1 MGMIIFLVILGLF
14 FLVAELIFL
23 PGVTLGVVLSLAGY
37 AAAIYLGFTRFGMV
51 GGIVVVAIVVALSL
65 VATLI
70 SLRARTWQR
79 FALNDKVE
87 GQSMETP
94 ALQVSIGER
103 GVAISRL
110 SPMGKVNI
118 AGKEYEA
125 KSLDAYIDQRTP
137 IKVIGFE
144 NFTVIVKSVAD
155 RQNA

>member
-1 MGMIIFLVILGLF
+1 MGMIVFLVVLGLF

-23 PGVTLGVVLSLAGY
+23 PGVTLGVILSLVGY
-37 AAAIYLGFTRFGMV
+37 AAAIYLGFTRFGIV
-51 GGIVVVAIVVALSL
+51 GACVVLAIVIALSL
-65 VATLI
+65 IATLI

-94 ALQVSIGER
+94 ALQVKVGDR
-103 GVAISRL
+103 GTAISRL

-125 KSLDAYIDQRTP
+125 KSLDSYIDQRTA
-137 IKVIGFE
+137 IEVIGFE
-144 NFTVIVKSVAD
+144 NFTIIVKSAT
-155 RQNA
+155 NE

>member
-1 MGMIIFLVILGLF
+1 MIIFLVALGLF

-37 AAAIYLGFTRFGMV
+37 AAAIYLGFMRFGMV
-51 GGIVVVAIVVALSL
+51 GGLMVLAIVIAISL

-79 FALNDKVE
+79 FALNDKLE

-94 ALQVSIGER
+94 ALQVKVGDR
-103 GVAISRL
+103 GMAISRL

-125 KSLDAYIDQRTP
+125 KSLDSYIDQRTP
-137 IKVIGFE
+137 VEVIGFE
-144 NFTVIVKSVAD
+144 NFTVIVKSAED
-155 RQNA
+155 K

>member
-1 MGMIIFLVILGLF
+1 MGMIVFLVVLGLF

-23 PGVTLGVVLSLAGY
+23 PGVTLGVILSLVGY
-37 AAAIYLGFTRFGMV
+37 AAAIFLGFTRFGMV
-51 GGIVVVAIVVALSL
+51 GGCVVLAIVITLSL
-65 VATLI
+65 IATLI

-94 ALQVSIGER
+94 ALQVKVGDR
-103 GVAISRL
+103 GMAISRL

-125 KSLDAYIDQRTP
+125 KSLDSYIDQRTAVE
-137 IKVIGFE
+137 VIGFE
-144 NFTVIVKSVAD
+144 NFTIIVKSAA
-155 RQNA
+155 NE

>member
-1 MGMIIFLVILGLF
+1 MGMIIFLVVLGLF

-23 PGVTLGVVLSLAGY
+23 PGVTFGIILSLVGY
-37 AAAIYLGFTRFGMV
+37 AAAIFLGFTRFGTV
-51 GGIVVVAIVVALSL
+51 GGCMVLAIVIALSL
-65 VATLI
+65 VATLL

-94 ALQVSIGER
+94 ALQVSVGDR
-103 GVAISRL
+103 GVTISRL

-125 KSLDAYIDQRTP
+125 KSLDSYIDQRTAVE
-137 IKVIGFE
+137 VIGFE
-144 NFTVIVKSVAD
+144 NFTIIVKSVVD
-155 RQNA
+155 TQNA

>member
-23 PGVTLGVVLSLAGY
+23 PGVTLGIILSLVGY
-37 AAAIYLGFTRFGMV
+37 AAAIFLGFTRFGTV
-51 GGIVVVAIVVALSL
+51 GGCMVLAIVIALSL
-65 VATLI
+65 IATLL

-94 ALQVSIGER
+94 SLQVNVGDR
-103 GVAISRL
+103 GMTISRL

-125 KSLDAYIDQRTP
+125 KSLDSYINQRTEVE
-137 IKVIGFE
+137 VIGFE
-144 NFTVIVKSVAD
+144 NFTIIVKSV
-155 RQNA
+155 NA

>member
-1 MGMIIFLVILGLF
+1 MGMIIFLVALGLF

-37 AAAIYLGFTRFGMV
+37 AAAIYLGFMRFGMV
-51 GGIVVVAIVVALSL
+51 GGFVVLAIVIAISL

-79 FALNDKVE
+79 FALNDKLE

-94 ALQVSIGER
+94 ALQVKVGDR
-103 GVAISRL
+103 GMAISRL

-125 KSLDAYIDQRTP
+125 KSLDSYIDQRTP
-137 IKVIGFE
+137 VEVIGFE
-144 NFTVIVKSVAD
+144 NFTVIVKSAED
-155 RQNA
+155 K

>member
-1 MGMIIFLVILGLF
+1 MGMIIFLVALGLF

-37 AAAIYLGFTRFGMV
+37 AAAIYLGFMRFGMV
-51 GGIVVVAIVVALSL
+51 GGFVILAIVIAISL

-79 FALNDKVE
+79 FALNDKLE

-94 ALQVSIGER
+94 ALQVKVGDR
-103 GVAISRL
+103 GMAISRL

-125 KSLDAYIDQRTP
+125 KSLDSYIDQRTP
-137 IKVIGFE
+137 IEVIGFE
-144 NFTVIVKSVAD
+144 NFTVIVK
-155 RQNA
+155 NAEDK

>member
-37 AAAIYLGFTRFGMV
+37 AAAIYLGFVRFGMV
-51 GGIVVVAIVVALSL
+51 GGIVVLAIVIALSL
-65 VATLI
+65 VATLL

-87 GQSMETP
+87 GQSMGTP
-94 ALQVSIGER
+94 SLQVSVGDR

-137 IKVIGFE
+137 VEVIGFE
-144 NFTVIVKSVAD
+144 NFTVIVKSAANT
-155 RQNA
+155 QEA

>member
-1 MGMIIFLVILGLF
+1 MIVFLVVLGLF

-23 PGVTLGVVLSLAGY
+23 PGVTLGIILSLVGY
-37 AAAIYLGFTRFGMV
+37 AAAIFLGFTRFGMV
-51 GGIVVVAIVVALSL
+51 GGCVVLAIVITLSL
-65 VATLI
+65 IATLS

-94 ALQVSIGER
+94 ALQVKVGDR
-103 GVAISRL
+103 GMAISRL

-125 KSLDAYIDQRTP
+125 KSLDSYIDQRTAVE
-137 IKVIGFE
+137 VIGFE
-144 NFTVIVKSVAD
+144 NFTIIVKSAA
-155 RQNA
+155 NE

>member
-1 MGMIIFLVILGLF
+1 MIIFLVALGLF

-37 AAAIYLGFTRFGMV
+37 AAAIYLGFMRFGMV
-51 GGIVVVAIVVALSL
+51 GGFVVLAIVIAISL

-79 FALNDKVE
+79 FALNDKLE

-94 ALQVSIGER
+94 ALQVKVGDR
-103 GVAISRL
+103 GMAISRL

-125 KSLDAYIDQRTP
+125 KSLDSYIDQRTP
-137 IKVIGFE
+137 IEVIGFE
-144 NFTVIVKSVAD
+144 NFTVIVKSAED
-155 RQNA
+155 K

>member
-1 MGMIIFLVILGLF
+1 MGMIVFLVVLGLF

-23 PGVTLGVVLSLAGY
+23 PGVTLGVILSLVGY
-37 AAAIYLGFTRFGMV
+37 AAAIFLGFTRFGMV
-51 GGIVVVAIVVALSL
+51 GGCVVLAIVITLSL
-65 VATLI
+65 IATLI

-94 ALQVSIGER
+94 ALQVKVGDR
-103 GVAISRL
+103 GTTISRL

-125 KSLDAYIDQRTP
+125 KSLDSYIDQRTAVE
-137 IKVIGFE
+137 VIGFE
-144 NFTVIVKSVAD
+144 NFTIIVKSAA
-155 RQNA
+155 NE